1 MNLYR
6 YRIVKTE
13 FTESDKTIETTFS
26 VERSVLGIMWTDFWR
41 DNNGWLKTH
50 SYSSFDDAF
59 IEYQKLT
66 EPKKQTKEIKTI
78 IHP

>member
-1 MNLYR
+1 MNIYR

-26 VERSVLGIMWTDFWR
+26 VERSVLGIMWTDFWGDWNCIR
-41 DNNGWLKTH
+41 ETH
-50 SYSSFDDAF
+50 SHSSFDDAF

-66 EPKKQTKEIKTI
+66 EPRKQTKEIKTI
-78 IHP
+78 VHP

>member
-1 MNLYR
+1 MNIYR

-26 VERSVLGIMWTDFWR
+26 VERSVLGIMWTDFWGDWNCIR
-41 DNNGWLKTH
+41 ETH
-50 SYSSFDDAF
+50 SHSSFDDAF
-59 IEYQKLT
+59 KEYQKLT

-78 IHP
+78 VHP